1 MDGLLTPGDKPAP
14 RRHHMPYAEL
24 MRRTF
29 RSDIAACGHCGAR
42 MKLIALVKD
51 PRGITRFLR
60 HLGLPTEPPAR
71 APPRDEPYWQSVVM
85 RRKAM
90 QGQLE
95 MFAA

>member
-1 MDGLLTPGDKPAP
+1 
-14 RRHHMPYAEL
+14 

-29 RSDIAACGHCGAR
+29 SIDVETCGQCGSR
-42 MKLIALVKD
+42 VTRTALVKD
-51 PRGITRFLR
+51 PAGITRFLR

-71 APPRDEPYWQSVVM
+71 APPRDKPYSQSVVM

-90 QGQLE
+90 QGRLE